1 MTNTYSIEMEQS
13 QMTRLEIKVTTI
25 QVSLI
30 VPLIIPFKNKCKR
43 HLFIEVLMILNVSVL
58 TYIKE

>member
-1 MTNTYSIEMEQS
+1 MEQS